1 MTDEPQF
8 CPDCGAGVV
17 ESTER
22 GMIVRL
28 HKDYPFETPCPT
40 CAERSQRRLEELGR
54 RFAAEREAAVM
65 KAFFGQDNPLP
76 G

>member
-17 ESTER
+17 ESTEH
-22 GMIVRL
+22 GIIVRL

-40 CAERSQRRLEELGR
+40 CAERSRRGAGELIRHYVEQREY
-54 RFAAEREAAVM
+54 AAM
-65 KAFFGQDNPLP
+65 KAVLGED
-76 G
+76 GA